1 MLRSDQVDAVAN
13 LPYVVA
19 KDPPRS
25 EEFDGR
31 GINPG
36 QGEFWT
42 QTIRSTGNS
51 NIDFVNLMTDSR
63 SPPTPEE
70 VKPFD
75 DIRVREALELAI
87 DKVAIVETAHHGFI
101 IPMGGLWFTGSFG
114 FQSDLP
120 VSPYDPERAK
130 MLLEEAGYG
139 DRFEAEVYFGP
150 FVNSPGNYQLDT
162 PCPY

>member
-25 EEFDGR
+25 EEFNGR

-42 QTIRSTGNS
+42 QTIRSTGNY
-51 NIDFVNLMTDSR
+51 NIDFVDLMTDSL

-101 IPMGGLWFTGSFG
+101 TPMGGLWFTGSFG

-120 VSPYDPERAK
+120 VSP
-130 MLLEEAGYG
+130 
-139 DRFEAEVYFGP
+139 
-150 FVNSPGNYQLDT
+150 
-162 PCPY
+162 